1 MADNSVPRLSS
12 RLREAVS
19 KKELT
24 KVKELVGEI
33 LAIDANNLAAK
44 RVALWRLIMYL
55 LPTSCFNS
63 SSDQSCH
70 SLTSD

>member
-1 MADNSVPRLSS
+1 M
-12 RLREAVS
+12 S

-55 LPTSCFNS
+55 LPTSCFSS
-63 SSDQSCH
+63 SSDTATRSH
-70 SLTSD
+70 LIG